1 MDRAEERLALIEL
14 LDRDGRC
21 VRSWDVQQWPL
32 TIGRALDNHLVLD
45 DAFVAPHHATIDID
59 DQGSMRL
66 RVGDTANGVALPGR
80 KLVRG
85 EDVEL
90 ARTGTLMQLGGS
102 RLRLRLRGETLA
114 AERPLPAMLPHVD
127 GRLLGTGAGVF
138 LLALA
143 SHWLGLDPGADAT
156 AWLPL
161 AIGVPVALAGWC
173 GIWALMS
180 KLFQHRFD
188 FMGHLR
194 IVLPWL
200 LALELV
206 DALLPQLAAGLGWPG
221 LWRMSQPG
229 QVLLL
234 ALMVRAHLAHMLP
247 LHPRA
252 VTATVAAVAIA
263 AGAVSLTITQR
274 RTDSFSRAPY
284 MSTLPMPA
292 FNWAGTVPP
301 GTLVQ
306 DLAPLAERLAARV
319 KKAKQA
325 EEEDGT
331 DGGESE

>member
-21 VRSWDVQQWPL
+21 LRTVDVLHWPL

-45 DAFVAPHHATIDID
+45 DPFAAAQHVTIDID
-59 DQGSMRL
+59 DQGSVRL
-66 RVGDTANGVALPGR
+66 RVGATANGVALPGR

-85 EDVEL
+85 DDVEI
-90 ARTGTLMQLGGS
+90 ARTGTLMQLGAS
-102 RLRLRLRGETLA
+102 RLRVRLRGETLA
-114 AERPLPAMLPHVD
+114 AERPLPVMLPHVD
-127 GRLLGTGAGVF
+127 ARLLATGAGVF
-138 LLALA
+138 LIALA
-143 SHWLGLDPGADAT
+143 THWLGLDPGADAT

-161 AIGVPVALAGWC
+161 AIGLPVALAGWC

-206 DALLPQLAAGLGWPG
+206 DALLPTLAAGLGWPG
-221 LWRMSQPG
+221 LWRLTQPG
-229 QVLLL
+229 QALLL
-234 ALMVRAHLAHMLP
+234 ILMVRAHLAHMLP
-247 LHPRA
+247 LYPRA
-252 VTATVAAVAIA
+252 VGAAVAAVAIA
-263 AGAVSLTITQR
+263 GGAVSLTLTHR

-292 FNWAGTVPP
+292 FNWAATVAPP
-301 GTLVQ
+301 ALVQ

-325 EEEDGT
+325 DEEDGT
-331 DGGESE
+331 DAGEGE